1 MTEPE
6 HFRFQKILR
15 IISFWG
21 LLFFVTF
28 IPISKAFS
36 TIGELL
42 CGGSLLIS
50 FFFKDFRT
58 AFVQRLTKNKALWFL
73 PVYYGLYLLG
83 MTYTKDFNQGLHE
96 LNMNH
101 YLLVIPL
108 LVIGL
113 NPSSKEIQYILYGF
127 VAANLFSGIIT
138 IYLRVYTA
146 VLFDSEPY
154 MPSPFIMRPRASLNY
169 ALSVL
174 LLLNFLKEAKGI
186 LPKLLLTL
194 LTIVMFLSLI
204 MLEGRIGQVAFVIAF
219 PLFIA
224 YRFLNKYRFLWFS
237 LFLILGI
244 GGATIA
250 YFKVGNIQ
258 RRFSEAFKEF
268 KDYKEGFKSENAENS
283 SVGRRF
289 VYFENNWKAFLEHP
303 IFGSGTGDF
312 RLVAEPYFTSDTYQ
326 IQYNKPHNEFLECLV
341 KFGILGLFI
350 FLGGWISNLF
360 LAKKDVLY
368 YSFTIIIFLSMF
380 IESTLDTQSGITFFT
395 AMVSLF
401 SYKSELSD
409 Q

>member
-1 MTEPE
+1 
-6 HFRFQKILR
+6 
-15 IISFWG
+15 
-21 LLFFVTF
+21 
-28 IPISKAFS
+28 
-36 TIGELL
+36 
-42 CGGSLLIS
+42 
-50 FFFKDFRT
+50 
-58 AFVQRLTKNKALWFL
+58 
-73 PVYYGLYLLG
+73 

-138 IYLRVYTA
+138 IYLRVYTT

-204 MLEGRIGQVAFVIAF
+204 MLEGRIGQVAFVIVF

-289 VYFENNWKAFLEHP
+289 VYFENNWKAFMEHP

-312 RLVAEPYFTSDTYQ
+312 RLAAEPYFTSDTYQ

-368 YSFTIIIFLSMF
+368 YCFTIIIFLSMF

-401 SYKSELSD
+401 SYKSELSA